1 MPPSRGWRSAAMQC
15 VWKPRR
21 SAVGIDGIWIWNQT
35 CFWCQDFCQD
45 PILIRWCSPIAQ
57 ASDCWCDIEGVIQ
70 SFSNI
75 IGQTDESALNWP
87 RLCKLWETLVRVCF
101 SRMKIR
107 WLMKL
112 TPEKSCVGCEV
123 GLEPLKLWA
132 HGVWTFWI
140 AYSVRP
146 GGNASR
152 MGKMSTKLEFIS
164 LWIVI
169 NCHINQY
176 KVI

>member
-101 SRMKIR
+101 LSNENPLIDEVDAWKVLC
-107 WLMKL
+107 WLRGWVGAVEVVGTWGLDLLNCVFCETRRKCFPDGKDVNKAGIHIIVNRHKL
-112 TPEKSCVGCEV
+112 PYKSV
-123 GLEPLKLWA
+123 
-132 HGVWTFWI
+132 
-140 AYSVRP
+140 
-146 GGNASR
+146 
-152 MGKMSTKLEFIS
+152 
-164 LWIVI
+164 
-169 NCHINQY
+169 
-176 KVI
+176 